1 MGRQRKVVTWLLL
14 MVIAEVNG
22 ELTVQVLS
30 DHRTM
35 AECHV
40 AGTKIT
46 WEERMPV
53 NKEMLCFA
61 TDIKVTQ

>member
-1 MGRQRKVVTWLLL
+1 MTWLLL

-30 DHRTM
+30 DHETM
-35 AECHV
+35 AECHI
-40 AGTKIT
+40 AGTRIN

-61 TDIKVTQ
+61 TDVKALQ

>member
-1 MGRQRKVVTWLLL
+1 VTWLLL

-30 DHRTM
+30 DHETM

-40 AGTKIT
+40 AGTRIK

-61 TDIKVTQ
+61 TDVKALQ

>member
-1 MGRQRKVVTWLLL
+1 
-14 MVIAEVNG
+14 MVITEVNG

-30 DHRTM
+30 DHEPM
-35 AECHV
+35 AGYHV
-40 AGTKIT
+40 AGTKIQ

-61 TDIKVTQ
+61 TDVKVAQ

>member
-1 MGRQRKVVTWLLL
+1 MTWLLL

-30 DHRTM
+30 DHETM
-35 AECHV
+35 AQCHV
-40 AGTKIT
+40 AGTKIQ
-46 WEERMPV
+46 WEERMHV

-61 TDIKVTQ
+61 TDVKVAQ